1 MWGTHREA
9 RQQGQLQ
16 LSAPAA
22 RAQHGPL
29 KPSFRPIRVSD
40 LKDGDDHTV
49 SSPMLLNTVEE
60 DEQGARSYLTW
71 PVADGSSPTGS
82 SYPRYGGSP
91 TTSLPAPSLLSD
103 VAMEDTGVSLQ
114 QEQLVLTFRRCWS
127 EELPTGPQLCSFLS
141 TSSQRHQASRHTS
154 SSNTYHRLCSTALA
168 RAVGDTPTENL
179 RLAACF
185 PWVLKLRVA
194 FRPAST
200 PALLR

>member
-71 PVADGSSPTGS
+71 PVADGSSPTRS

-91 TTSLPAPSLLSD
+91 TTSFPAPSLLSD
-103 VAMEDTGVSLQ
+103 VAMEDTGSACSRNSL
-114 QEQLVLTFRRCWS
+114 S
-127 EELPTGPQLCSFLS
+127 
-141 TSSQRHQASRHTS
+141 
-154 SSNTYHRLCSTALA
+154 
-168 RAVGDTPTENL
+168 
-179 RLAACF
+179 
-185 PWVLKLRVA
+185 
-194 FRPAST
+194 
-200 PALLR
+200 